1 MKKLFFKTPLK
12 KRSLVVH
19 SIIPPFPTEINRFMC
34 VPQKRQEL
42 TAWLTSTPLILFLNI
57 YYLFS
62 VMGLTAPHI
71 SFIGGG
77 NR

>member
-1 MKKLFFKTPLK
+1 MQKLLIKTHLE

-19 SIIPPFPTEINRFMC
+19 LIIPPFPTEINRFLC

-42 TAWLTSTPLILFLNI
+42 TAWLTSTPLILFLKI

-62 VMGLTAPHI
+62 VMGRTAPHI
-71 SFIGGG
+71 SFVGGG
-77 NR
+77 GR